1 MSIITAIAT
10 ATPPFK
16 HNQEDILTFMQNVYK
31 NTYQIDEKEQRKIK
45 ILYKKTGINTRYSC
59 LSDYSKPQNDW
70 EFYPKNAQLIP
81 FPDVALRMDFF
92 DKYALPLALKAI
104 KQLPDFKED
113 NLNIQQENQQEN
125 IPKTTPKITHLLT
138 VSCTGLAA
146 PGLDIALVSALNLP
160 TNTVRSSVNFMGCY
174 AGFHALKQADYICK
188 ADNTA
193 RVLVVCV
200 ELCTLHFQ
208 KNYDTDNLTAN
219 ALFADG
225 ACACIVVPTPAVV
238 PTNTPI
244 NATQGLKIE
253 NFYSEIL
260 VNGEKDMAWRITSSG
275 FLMTLSGYISQ
286 LIGKD
291 MKILFEKVLLNAN
304 LAQNDIKHW
313 AIHPGGK
320 KILEAVESSLQLPQN
335 ALEISHNVLKNYGNM
350 SSVTIFF
357 VLKEMLE
364 EKNKRENQQKN
375 QQKEHIFATGF
386 GPGLT
391 METAIFS

>member
-16 HNQEDILTFMQNVYK
+16 HNQEDILAFMQNIYI

-59 LSDYSKPQNDW
+59 ISDYSKPQNEW
-70 EFYPKNAQLIP
+70 EFYPKNAQLEP
-81 FPDVALRMDFF
+81 FPDVALRMNYF
-92 DKYALPLALKAI
+92 DKFALPLALKAI
-104 KQLPDFKED
+104 KQLPDFQED
-113 NLNIQQENQQEN
+113 TINNQQKN
-125 IPKTTPKITHLLT
+125 KSKITHLLT

-188 ADNTA
+188 ADNKA

-225 ACACIVVPTPAVV
+225 ACACIVVPTPAFLPANMPV
-238 PTNTPI
+238 ND
-244 NATQGLKIE
+244 TQGLAIE

-260 VNGEKDMAWRITSSG
+260 ANGEKDMAWRITSSG
-275 FLMTLSGYISQ
+275 FLMTLSGYIPQ

-291 MKILFEKVLLNAN
+291 MKTLFEKVLSNAN
-304 LAQNDIKHW
+304 LEQNDIKHW

-320 KILEAVESSLQLPQN
+320 KILEAVENSLQLSEN
-335 ALEISHNVLKNYGNM
+335 ALEISHNVLKNFGNM

-364 EKNKRENQQKN
+364 EKNKRKN
-375 QQKEHIFATGF
+375 QLEKTDKHQKEYIFATGF

>member
-16 HNQEDILTFMQNVYK
+16 HNQEDILAFMQNVYI
-31 NTYQIDEKEQRKIK
+31 NTYQIDEKELRKIK

-59 LSDYSKPQNDW
+59 ISDYSKPQNEW
-70 EFYPKNAQLIP
+70 EFYPKNAQLEP
-81 FPDVALRMDFF
+81 FPDVALRMSYF

-104 KQLPDFKED
+104 KQLPDF
-113 NLNIQQENQQEN
+113 QENNTKNQQ
-125 IPKTTPKITHLLT
+125 KITHLLT

-146 PGLDIALVSALNLP
+146 PGLDIALVNALHLP

-225 ACACIVVPTPAVV
+225 ACACIVAPTPTVIPANVHKNDV
-238 PTNTPI
+238 
-244 NATQGLKIE
+244 QGLTIE

-260 VNGEKDMAWRITSSG
+260 ANGEKDMAWRITSSG
-275 FLMTLSGYISQ
+275 FLMTLSGYIPQ

-291 MKILFEKVLLNAN
+291 MKTLFEKVLLNAN
-304 LAQNDIKHW
+304 LAQNNIKHW

-320 KILEAVESSLQLPQN
+320 KILEAVENSLQLPQN
-335 ALEISHNVLKNYGNM
+335 ALEISHNVLKNFGNM

-364 EKNKRENQQKN
+364 EKNKHEKHE
-375 QQKEHIFATGF
+375 KEYIFATGF

>member
-16 HNQEDILTFMQNVYK
+16 HNQEDILAFMQNVYK

-59 LSDYSKPQNDW
+59 LSDYSKPQTDW
-70 EFYPKNAQLIP
+70 EFYPKNAQLLP
-81 FPDVALRMDFF
+81 FPDVSLRMNYF
-92 DKYALPLALKAI
+92 DKCALPLALKAI
-104 KQLPDFKED
+104 KQLPDFKE
-113 NLNIQQENQQEN
+113 NQ
-125 IPKTTPKITHLLT
+125 PKITHLLT

-146 PGLDIALVSALNLP
+146 PGLDIALVNALGLP

-225 ACACIVVPTPAVV
+225 ACACIVVPTPTKAGVK
-238 PTNTPI
+238 
-244 NATQGLKIE
+244 GLEIAH
-253 NFYSEIL
+253 FYSEIL
-260 VNGEKDMAWRITSSG
+260 ANGEKDMAWCITSSG
-275 FLMTLSGYISQ
+275 FLMTLSGYIPQ

-291 MKILFEKVLLNAN
+291 MKTLFEKALSNAH
-304 LAQNDIKHW
+304 LTQKDIKHW

-320 KILEAVESSLQLPQN
+320 KILEAVENSLQLPEN
-335 ALEISHNVLKNYGNM
+335 ALEISHNVLKNFGNM

-364 EKNKRENQQKN
+364 EKNKRIPQHAKQQE
-375 QQKEHIFATGF
+375 KEYIFATGF

>member
-16 HNQEDILTFMQNVYK
+16 HNQEDILAFMQNVYK

-59 LSDYSKPQNDW
+59 LSDYSKLQNEW
-70 EFYPKNAQLIP
+70 EFYPKNAQLEP
-81 FPDVALRMDFF
+81 FPNVALRMNYF

-104 KQLPDFKED
+104 KELPDFQED
-113 NLNIQQENQQEN
+113 NTKNQQGN
-125 IPKTTPKITHLLT
+125 QQKITHLLT

-188 ADNTA
+188 ADNKA

-208 KNYDTDNLTAN
+208 KNYDTDNLMAN

-225 ACACIVVPTPAVV
+225 ACACIVTPTPAVAST
-238 PTNTPI
+238 PTNMPA
-244 NATQGLKIE
+244 NDRQGLTIE

-260 VNGEKDMAWRITSSG
+260 ANGEKDMAWRITSSG
-275 FLMTLSGYISQ
+275 FLMTLSGYIPQ

-291 MKILFEKVLLNAN
+291 MKTLFEKVLSNAN
-304 LAQNDIKHW
+304 LTQNDIKYW

-320 KILEAVESSLQLPQN
+320 KILEAVENSLQLPQN
-335 ALEISHNVLKNYGNM
+335 ALEISHNVLKNFGNM

-364 EKNKRENQQKN
+364 EKNKQEKQA
-375 QQKEHIFATGF
+375 KEYIFATGF

>member
-16 HNQEDILTFMQNVYK
+16 HNQEDILAFMQNTYI

-59 LSDYSKPQNDW
+59 ISDYSKPQNEW
-70 EFYPKNAQLIP
+70 EFYPKNAQLTP
-81 FPDVALRMDFF
+81 FPDVALRMNYF

-104 KQLPDFKED
+104 KQLPDFQED
-113 NLNIQQENQQEN
+113 NAEIQQKNQQEN
-125 IPKTTPKITHLLT
+125 IKITHLLT

-146 PGLDIALVSALNLP
+146 PGLDIALVNALNLP

-188 ADNTA
+188 ADNKA

-225 ACACIVVPTPAVV
+225 ACACIVAPTPAVAST
-238 PTNTPI
+238 PTNVPA
-244 NATQGLKIE
+244 NDVQGLTIE

-260 VNGEKDMAWRITSSG
+260 ANGEKDMAWRITSSG
-275 FLMTLSGYISQ
+275 FLMTLSGYIPQ

-291 MKILFEKVLLNAN
+291 MKTLFEKVLSNAN

-320 KILEAVESSLQLPQN
+320 KILEAVENSLQLPQN
-335 ALEISHNVLKNYGNM
+335 ALEISHNVLKDFGNM

-364 EKNKRENQQKN
+364 EKNNRKN
-375 QQKEHIFATGF
+375 QQEKTEEHQKEYIFATGF